1 MSLFTGMTHEGLEE
15 SEDRLGGFS
24 VYGSDIYNATVK
36 MAYAGKSTSGANF
49 IHFEFDLGQ
58 GRMYRE
64 IAYFTNKKGENFWIN
79 ETKKKVP
86 LPGFSLVDDICLLT
100 TDEPLAAQATEEKMV
115 KVYDAEAKK
124 ELPKSV
130 PVLMGL
136 IGKPISLGIL
146 KQLESKTQKN
156 ASGEYVPTG
165 ETRETNLIDK
175 AFHTDTKLT
184 VVEARN
190 GKDAGE
196 FWDKWLEKNKDAI
209 RDRRAKTGGGTA
221 GGPGRPT
228 AGPPVSSGGG
238 STERKSLF
246 GAKKT

>member
-1 MSLFTGMTHEGLEE
+1 MTLFSGMTNEGLEE
-15 SEDRLGGFS
+15 TEDRLGGYA
-24 VYGSDIYNATVK
+24 VYPSDIYNAIVK
-36 MAYAGKSTSGANF
+36 MAYAGKSASGAQF
-49 IHFEFDLGQ
+49 INFEFDLGN

-64 IAYFTNKKGENFWIN
+64 VAYFTNKKGENFWVN

-100 TDEPLAAQATEEKMV
+100 TDEPLAAQATEDKMV
-115 KVYDAEAKK
+115 KVYDADAKK

-146 KQLESKTQKN
+146 KQLESKSIKN
-156 ASGEYVPTG
+156 SSGEYVPTG

-175 AFHTDTKLT
+175 AFHTETKLT

-196 FWDKWLEKNKDAI
+196 FWDKWLEKNKDAV
-209 RDRRAKTGGGTA
+209 RDRRAKTVAGSA
-221 GGPGRPT
+221 GGVGRPA
-228 AGPPVSSGGG
+228 AGPPVAGAGGG
-238 STERKSLF
+238 ERKSLF
-246 GAKKT
+246 GAKKS